1 MARLESAITSKPS
14 MKVSFWGVRG
24 SIPTSG
30 ADTAGYG
37 GHTSCVAVEVDG
49 AAPFV
54 FDLGTGARRLGKH
67 LVKQGVERV
76 YVTLSHTHMDHLFAL
91 PYFEPIFH
99 PDCQVHLG
107 LPAASSA
114 DARSR
119 VAQYLNGVFHPLR
132 LDDIGARMRF
142 YGIPAAAEFNVGPY
156 LLKTLRMV
164 HPGGTLGY
172 RLSLNEQSVCYLTDT
187 GPLADPDEGI
197 IVGKQPTRMER
208 DLIDLV
214 QGTDL
219 MIMDTTFDQDEF
231 YQKRSWGH
239 AFPEYAV
246 AIAKA
251 AGVKKVALFHHSPDA
266 TDDMLDELAAKWSDH
281 TSPSVMV
288 AKEGVVLDLEG

>member
-1 MARLESAITSKPS
+1 MAQKDAWDVQIDTTWPARYSGPDGTGDAYVSTQAAGLASKEGRIPVTDATFFQICSLSKP
-14 MKVSFWGVRG
+14 
-24 SIPTSG
+24 I
-30 ADTAGYG
+30 A
-37 GHTSCVAVEVDG
+37 AV
-49 AAPFV
+49 
-54 FDLGTGARRLGKH
+54 
-67 LVKQGVERV
+67 
-76 YVTLSHTHMDHLFAL
+76 FAL